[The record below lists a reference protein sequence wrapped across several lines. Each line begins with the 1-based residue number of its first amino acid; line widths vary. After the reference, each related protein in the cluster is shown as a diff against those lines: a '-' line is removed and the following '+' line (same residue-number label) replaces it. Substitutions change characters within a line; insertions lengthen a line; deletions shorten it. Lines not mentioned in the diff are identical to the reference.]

1 MAVFVFVFASALTCF
16 PTNNQSL
23 AISQR
28 PRFRVGTS
36 ALPFRVSTQISTARR
51 RARARMYPAQNPQ
64 MVPPSGLVTGMP
76 LPSLVVCPMCRV
88 TVQPPFG
95 APVVACGVCRATMQV
110 APAFP
115 PPPTVV
121 HRSRSSGS
129 CFWMPCLI
137 VLTCLSDAGDMLLR
151 GVGAVAGAAFCC
163 CLGLGEM

>member
-1 MAVFVFVFASALTCF
+1 
-16 PTNNQSL
+16 
-23 AISQR
+23 
-28 PRFRVGTS
+28 
-36 ALPFRVSTQISTARR
+36 
-51 RARARMYPAQNPQ
+51 MYPAQNPQ
-64 MVPPSGLVTGMP
+64 MVPPSSLVTGMP
-76 LPSLVVCPMCRV
+76 LPSMVICPMCRA

-115 PPPTVV
+115 PPPIVV
-121 HRSRSSGS
+121 HTTRSSGS

-163 CLGLGEM
+163 CLGFGEM

>member
-1 MAVFVFVFASALTCF
+1 M
-16 PTNNQSL
+16 
-23 AISQR
+23 
-28 PRFRVGTS
+28 
-36 ALPFRVSTQISTARR
+36 STQISTARR

-76 LPSLVVCPMCRV
+76 LPSLVVCPTCRV

-115 PPPTVV
+115 PPPVVV